1 MNEGCREVV
10 LDGHGSQI
18 LRSPSN
24 TGPLDKLSLSLDSP
38 EESETTQLP
47 DDYQEEASAFSK
59 PRSKCFGLTIKESS
73 QMSNFYYHGLK
84 VPIMMYRCFT
94 YLDHEIGYDKVGIF
108 RLSSVKSEINRL
120 EEMFNNLGDVDLV
133 NLNPKPSI
141 HAVTTL
147 FKRWLRS
154 GERIL
159 NEEDCMQLKLLLRL
173 SNVSIRIRE
182 FNSVLRA
189 LPSENYQILKCL
201 FIYLDKVLEYRDQ
214 NKNSIESLAMLFS
227 ANVSYDPTGKHV
239 PIFTELLVNRKSY
252 FLD

>member
-1 MNEGCREVV
+1 MGEDSREIII
-10 LDGHGSQI
+10 DGHHSQV
-18 LRSPSN
+18 LRSPSSR
-24 TGPLDKLSLSLDSP
+24 GHFDKPALSLDSP

-47 DDYQEEASAFSK
+47 DDYQAKASEFLE

-73 QMSNFYYHGLK
+73 QMSNFYYNGLK

-94 YLDHEIGYDKVGIF
+94 YMDHEIGYNKVGIF
-108 RLSSVKSEINRL
+108 RLSSVKSEINKL
-120 EEMFNNLGDVDLV
+120 EEMFNSLGDVDLL
-133 NLNPKPSI
+133 NLKPKPSI

-159 NEEDCMQLKLLLRL
+159 NEEDCTQLGLLLQL
-173 SNVSIRIRE
+173 SNVPIRIRE
-182 FNSVLRA
+182 FDSVLKS
-189 LPSENYQILKCL
+189 LPSENYQMLKCL

-227 ANVSYDPTGKHV
+227 ANISYDPTGKHV
-239 PIFTELLVNRKSY
+239 PIFTELLVNRKIY